1 MTLRDFCKKSKST
14 KPLTKFVLQNDAAEN
29 KYKTQLDELNTQLEH
44 YRNIEAERDLAVKRA
59 ASTKET
65 LKSERQETSLIRES
79 ITGLHKTIQDQSS
92 ALDKIPNLEEERR
105 AYKGQL
111 GLKTSE
117 LDIMTKRAVEQSQ
130 DLSRLKNQLEITKSE
145 YNTLETSAKEAISLK
160 RSIAVDFEAVSNKNK
175 ELQSFTDET
184 SKINKELAEK
194 NNSLIHLTN
203 SNDVQNKELVIQL
216 EELKT
221 VENKLRKWMGNM
233 ETKYSNTTSSKN
245 SLENKVFTQQKVI
258 TDMRKN
264 LDDIITEMSY
274 VTKLNKQYKEELARP
289 KFMSMGAIAKTEGFV
304 MPQGK
309 ENIRTHNLGNSG
321 PTLLK
326 FKPKEE
332 ESYGR

>member
-1 MTLRDFCKKSKST
+1 
-14 KPLTKFVLQNDAAEN
+14 
-29 KYKTQLDELNTQLEH
+29 
-44 YRNIEAERDLAVKRA
+44 
-59 ASTKET
+59 
-65 LKSERQETSLIRES
+65 
-79 ITGLHKTIQDQSS
+79 
-92 ALDKIPNLEEERR
+92 
-105 AYKGQL
+105 
-111 GLKTSE
+111 
-117 LDIMTKRAVEQSQ
+117 
-130 DLSRLKNQLEITKSE
+130 
-145 YNTLETSAKEAISLK
+145 
-160 RSIAVDFEAVSNKNK
+160 
-175 ELQSFTDET
+175 
-184 SKINKELAEK
+184 
-194 NNSLIHLTN
+194 
-203 SNDVQNKELVIQL
+203 
-216 EELKT
+216 
-221 VENKLRKWMGNM
+221 MGNM